1 MSVARAFG
9 RYNLHRLGWS
19 AFEDLCMQVMRVVL
33 GETCSRFQAGP
44 DRGRDGWFRGRA
56 AKLLASQCQLE
67 GDFVIQCKHTS
78 TPHNSIDASHL
89 KREIEQVR
97 QIAAKSPC
105 HYILMTNRQV
115 TAQREEEIRA
125 AFEAISGVTKCLIFG
140 ETWIEDTIDA
150 SPRLM
155 RIVPRLYGIGDLS
168 QILSS
173 TIQRQSAALLEDL
186 AQSLRT
192 FVPTDSYR
200 KAEHA
205 MHNHGFV
212 VLVGPPASGKSAIA
226 ANLCMVSIAQNEN
239 VRVLRIEEADQF
251 KSTWSPVDSNTIYWV
266 DDVFGE
272 TTLDEARLREWS
284 SALEKVEAA
293 RKRGA
298 NILFCTRDYILT
310 AAERRLKKAKVDY
323 VNDARVRVDVT
334 ALSDAERASILYNHI
349 KHGDLNRAQKTELK
363 KHLSNLARLP
373 AFTPELARR
382 LGTARFHDSL
392 RYTATELQAFFEK
405 PVQHFR
411 DVIHG
416 LSGSET
422 AALAVC
428 LLSNNAVPDPVPDD
442 ALAEAVLGTYSVSMP
457 QIREAFE
464 MLEGS
469 LLKRVRSATSQTWQV
484 HHPSMI
490 EALQYELAAKS
501 SQLLLY
507 LQSARLYAVLRDTT
521 TLLPD
526 NDSRLVFLPE
536 TVYAT
541 LIQRFRDAPSHELA
555 SIGEYLVSRSS
566 DLFLIRLD
574 AEHPEII
581 DEILKIIPSPYGA
594 NVAPELAVRMAHVN
608 DAILFR
614 NERKALLEESLKQAV
629 EDTGWTGFLEIEG
642 IRPLLRSFLH
652 DMLDFEIRSGFPSVE
667 SLYDWHQD
675 DLTSPAEI
683 DAAID
688 GISKHAD
695 RLDYELRF
703 MPTYSTDPRAA
714 LAAEK
719 DKNIKSLQEMRAE
732 MEKED
737 DTRGDRNYDSW
748 RERWTEERYEIE
760 HGRFSDVD
768 E

>member
-1 MSVARAFG
+1 
-9 RYNLHRLGWS
+9 
-19 AFEDLCMQVMRVVL
+19 
-33 GETCSRFQAGP
+33 
-44 DRGRDGWFRGRA
+44 
-56 AKLLASQCQLE
+56 
-67 GDFVIQCKHTS
+67 
-78 TPHNSIDASHL
+78 
-89 KREIEQVR
+89 
-97 QIAAKSPC
+97 
-105 HYILMTNRQV
+105 MTNRQV

-373 AFTPELARR
+373 AFTPELA
-382 LGTARFHDSL
+382 
-392 RYTATELQAFFEK
+392 
-405 PVQHFR
+405 
-411 DVIHG
+411 
-416 LSGSET
+416 
-422 AALAVC
+422 
-428 LLSNNAVPDPVPDD
+428 
-442 ALAEAVLGTYSVSMP
+442 
-457 QIREAFE
+457 
-464 MLEGS
+464 
-469 LLKRVRSATSQTWQV
+469 
-484 HHPSMI
+484 
-490 EALQYELAAKS
+490 
-501 SQLLLY
+501 
-507 LQSARLYAVLRDTT
+507 
-521 TLLPD
+521 
-526 NDSRLVFLPE
+526 
-536 TVYAT
+536 
-541 LIQRFRDAPSHELA
+541 
-555 SIGEYLVSRSS
+555 
-566 DLFLIRLD
+566 
-574 AEHPEII
+574 
-581 DEILKIIPSPYGA
+581 
-594 NVAPELAVRMAHVN
+594 
-608 DAILFR
+608 
-614 NERKALLEESLKQAV
+614 LKQANATV
-629 EDTGWTGFLEIEG
+629 RLTADA
-642 IRPLLRSFLH
+642 RAHRDRSA
-652 DMLDFEIRSGFPSVE
+652 V
-667 SLYDWHQD
+667 
-675 DLTSPAEI
+675 
-683 DAAID
+683 AA
-688 GISKHAD
+688 
-695 RLDYELRF
+695 
-703 MPTYSTDPRAA
+703 
-714 LAAEK
+714 
-719 DKNIKSLQEMRAE
+719 
-732 MEKED
+732 
-737 DTRGDRNYDSW
+737 
-748 RERWTEERYEIE
+748 
-760 HGRFSDVD
+760 V
-768 E
+768 